1 MHVVDFVNV
10 TGNERV
16 KKQFPQGGGVGGPG
30 FLGEEKEKKT
40 VKKGPGTRE

>member
-1 MHVVDFVNV
+1 MGQEKIS
-10 TGNERV
+10 TGR
-16 KKQFPQGGGVGGPG
+16 GVGVPG